1 MQCLSNVDNSRPTSL
16 DEVYVVLSNIN
27 HSTSFCCLVIMCGDM
42 LQEAARAVRTRTSG
56 ALQAGEF
63 LEEAGEDGGAPA
75 ATAATGADA
84 AAVAAEQQ
92 YAAELARELGAL
104 QARRA
109 GEDLEGNPG
118 ERNGDGAGAEAEA
131 RLGAEGPAEA
141 VLGKRKAGAAE
152 DAEDDEDAMAAVM
165 MPRKAR
171 HLYASIQKRR
181 GAKRARAAEL
191 ERRAAALAQS
201 GAD

>member
-1 MQCLSNVDNSRPTSL
+1 MSPLHKKMKVRWW
-16 DEVYVVLSNIN
+16 
-27 HSTSFCCLVIMCGDM
+27 LV
-42 LQEAARAVRTRTSG
+42 QEAARAVRMRTAG

-63 LEEAGEDGGAPA
+63 LDGAAEDGGAPA
-75 ATAATGADA
+75 TMAATGAAA

-92 YAAELARELGAL
+92 YAAELVCELGAS
-104 QARRA
+104 QAHRA
-109 GEDLEGNPG
+109 VQALEGTPG
-118 ERNGDGAGAEAEA
+118 ERDGSQGAAAGMEAEA
-131 RLGAEGPAEA
+131 RLSGKGPAEA

-152 DAEDDEDAMAAVM
+152 EGEDDEDAMAAVM

-191 ERRAAALAQS
+191 ERRAAALASS
-201 GAD
+201 GAE

>member
-1 MQCLSNVDNSRPTSL
+1 M
-16 DEVYVVLSNIN
+16 
-27 HSTSFCCLVIMCGDM
+27 
-42 LQEAARAVRTRTSG
+42 RTAG

-63 LEEAGEDGGAPA
+63 LGEAGEDGGAPA
-75 ATAATGADA
+75 ATAATGANA

-92 YAAELARELGAL
+92 YAAELARELGAS
-104 QARRA
+104 QALRA
-109 GEDLEGNPG
+109 GGPPEGTAG
-118 ERNGDGAGAEAEA
+118 ERDGGGAGAGAGAEA
-131 RLGAEGPAEA
+131 RSGSEGPAEA
-141 VLGKRKAGAAE
+141 VLGKRKAGAGE
-152 DAEDDEDAMAAVM
+152 DAEDEEDAMAAVM

>member
-1 MQCLSNVDNSRPTSL
+1 M
-16 DEVYVVLSNIN
+16 
-27 HSTSFCCLVIMCGDM
+27 
-42 LQEAARAVRTRTSG
+42 RTRTAG

-63 LEEAGEDGGAPA
+63 LDEAAQDAGAPA
-75 ATAATGADA
+75 TTAATGADA

-92 YAAELARELGAL
+92 YAAELARELGAS
-104 QARRA
+104 QAPRA
-109 GEDLEGNPG
+109 GEALEGTPG
-118 ERNGDGAGAEAEA
+118 ERDGDGAGAGAGAES
-131 RLGAEGPAEA
+131 RVGAEGPAEA
-141 VLGKRKAGAAE
+141 VLGKRKAGTGE

-191 ERRAAALAQS
+191 ERRAAALAKP